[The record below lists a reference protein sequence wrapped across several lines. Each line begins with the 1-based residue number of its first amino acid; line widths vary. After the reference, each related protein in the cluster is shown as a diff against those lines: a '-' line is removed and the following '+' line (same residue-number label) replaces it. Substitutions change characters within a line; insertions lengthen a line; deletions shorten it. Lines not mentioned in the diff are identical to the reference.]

1 MTRYSDFIIEVNVYS
16 YRTHFTFTNGLE
28 RIVSKKIIGYEFKH
42 SSYVVSQANQTDDA
56 VIIKER
62 IHYDDNTTEPNI
74 RIIRNFQK
82 PFYVVRDSYRTFKQK
97 RAWIPLEW
105 CREYK
110 SNQRQLK
117 DAAARALKMGTNG
130 GMKIIN
136 RNPFIAGTDVS
147 PQVLLKHKYR
157 TKYPDL
163 VTYNTT
169 CHLDI
174 ETDMNTKE
182 RAINMVSVSM
192 GDHLFQAVVQSFL
205 GTIQNPVEKIMKKQE
220 EEIIP
225 LLLEGKLK
233 KCWKKY
239 CKENGVS
246 EKDLPYEK
254 WYQLNSVTLPVKRQD
269 IKLETEVI
277 VVNTPAKAVVE
288 TFKRVHKWKPDILS
302 IWNLPFDLG
311 NMTKALEKEG
321 YDPKDIYCDPCI
333 PRDLRYFNFR
343 EGAAKIEDANGK
355 AESKDPWDRWHAVTA
370 PSSFFWAD
378 QMSVRRFVR
387 RHLSKEP
394 SYSLGSILEKELG
407 HGKLKGDDLTNSTGA
422 DWHRDMQANHKIFYC
437 VYNQWDN
444 LGAQQLDEATLDLCF
459 TFPNQCQFSE
469 LQSYGSQGRKLGDD
483 LYFFLLEQGFVL
495 SGVSDQME
503 TEMDKHSVSL
513 EGWICTLAAHLIHHE
528 MGRKVLTESGGVFTK
543 IVKLVLDIDVKSS
556 YPSTGV
562 WMNIAR
568 DTIYRV
574 MCSMAGI
581 DFEQQR
587 RAGINLPSGRVN
599 AIDIGTTICNMPRPV
614 EWMRSY
620 ERKIGYKREVA

>member
-1 MTRYSDFIIEVNVYS
+1 M
-16 YRTHFTFTNGLE
+16 
-28 RIVSKKIIGYEFKH
+28 SKKIVGYEFKH
-42 SSYVVSQANQTDDA
+42 SSYVVSSANQTDDA

-62 IHYDDNTTEPNI
+62 IHYDDGSTEPNI
-74 RIIRNFQK
+74 RIKRNFQK
-82 PFYVVRDSYRTFKQK
+82 PFYVVRDSYRAFKQK
-97 RAWIPLEW
+97 RTWVEREH
-105 CREYK
+105 CREYH

-117 DAAARALKMGTNG
+117 DAAARALKAGTQG

-136 RNPFIAGTDVS
+136 RNPYIAGTDIS

-157 TKYPDL
+157 TKFPDL

-174 ETDMNTKE
+174 ESDMHTRERDMNM
-182 RAINMVSVSM
+182 ISVSM
-192 GDHLFQAVVQSFL
+192 GNKIFQAIVQSFL
-205 GTIQNPVEKIMKKQE
+205 GTIVDPIEKIKRLQQT
-220 EEIIP
+220 EIIP
-225 LLLEGKLK
+225 RLHDNKLK
-233 KCWKKY
+233 PFWKKY
-239 CKENGVS
+239 CKENKLK
-246 EKDLPYEK
+246 EDDFTFEK
-254 WYQLNSVTLPVKRQD
+254 WYQLNAFNLPVKRED
-269 IKLETEVI
+269 VVLDSEII
-277 VVNTPAKAVVE
+277 IVNTPAQAVVE
-288 TFKRVHKWKPDILS
+288 TFKRVHEWKPDILS

-311 NMTKALEKEG
+311 KMTAALEKEG
-321 YDPKDIYCDPCI
+321 WDPKDVYCDPSI

-355 AESKDPWDRWHAVTA
+355 SDSKDPWDRWHAVTA

-394 SYSLGSILEKELG
+394 SYSLGNVLERVLG
-407 HGKLKGDDLTNSTGA
+407 HGKLKGDDLTTATGA
-422 DWHRDMQANHKIFYC
+422 DWHRVMQSEHKIFYC
-437 VYNQWDN
+437 IYNQWDN
-444 LGAQQLDEATLDLCF
+444 LGAQLLDETTLDLCF
-459 TFPNQCQFSE
+459 TFPNQCQYSE

-483 LYFFLLEQGFVL
+483 LYFFLLEQGFIL
-495 SGVSDQME
+495 SGVSDIME
-503 TEMDKHSVSL
+503 SEMDKHSVTL

-528 MGRKVLTESGGVFTK
+528 MGRKILTESGGVFTK

-574 MCSMAGI
+574 MCAMVGVE
-581 DFEQQR
+581 FEQQR
-587 RAGINLPSGRVN
+587 RAGLNLPSGRVN

-614 EWMRSY
+614 EWMRAY
-620 ERKIGYKREVA
+620 ERKIGYKRDAA